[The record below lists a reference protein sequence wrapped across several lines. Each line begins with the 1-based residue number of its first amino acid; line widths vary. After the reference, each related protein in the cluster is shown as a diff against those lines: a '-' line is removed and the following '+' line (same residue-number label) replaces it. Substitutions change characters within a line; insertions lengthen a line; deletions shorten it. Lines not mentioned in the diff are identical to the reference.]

1 MRAIASASAGVA
13 GRVVMAATIAAGR
26 RAADAPTGYPRP
38 DRVAWPGRQRD
49 GAGGIAGSGIRQG
62 TAKGSPVRT
71 ITETVDVLVAGGG
84 TAGHVAAI
92 QAARAGV
99 TTSVIEAGSML
110 GGTMTAGGVWMPN
123 HFFTPRGPVV
133 QGIPWELYVRSK
145 QAEGLP
151 VPDWQQRRPV
161 ETPGYY
167 SYINVPV
174 YAAVAE
180 AAAIEAGVV
189 LHYHEFIA
197 EAAAVGDRW
206 EVVSLGRGVRRV
218 STAREIIDC
227 SGDSDVVRLLGL
239 PVTRATT
246 PQPGTLQYRIDGI
259 ETEQLWKGEV
269 QAIYEEAMRD
279 GVLRKGDWAYANME
293 PFLYYLQHGGHNAT
307 HIYDADT
314 SDADGQTRA
323 DIEGRERML
332 RMFRFVRES
341 VPGAE
346 RARLGYMAGAALAR
360 ETYHTVGEYT
370 VVKDDF
376 VRATDFPDR
385 VCNAFNYIDLHS
397 REIGCEVSF
406 IEDPDAVPTVPLRAL
421 VPRGSRRITVAGR
434 NVSADRIAFA
444 GIRAQCTCMA
454 MGQAMGAAAAL
465 AVQRGV
471 ASRDVPSAEIV
482 ALTVE
487 HGAVPV

>member
-1 MRAIASASAGVA
+1 MKTFA
-13 GRVVMAATIAAGR
+13 
-26 RAADAPTGYPRP
+26 
-38 DRVAWPGRQRD
+38 
-49 GAGGIAGSGIRQG
+49 
-62 TAKGSPVRT
+62 
-71 ITETVDVLVAGGG
+71 ETVDVLVAGGG

-123 HFFTPRGPVV
+123 HFFTTTGPVV
-133 QGIPWELYVRSK
+133 QGIPWELYTASK
-145 QAEGLP
+145 EIEGLP
-151 VPDWQQRRPV
+151 IPDYRRRRPV

-180 AAAIEAGVV
+180 AAAVTAGVV
-189 LHYHEFIA
+189 LHYHEFVQ
-197 EAAAVGDRW
+197 EVTAVGDRW
-206 EVVSLGRGVRRV
+206 EVVSVGRGVRRV
-218 STAREIIDC
+218 TTAREIVDAT
-227 SGDSDVVRLLGL
+227 GDSDVVRILGMKVL
-239 PVTRATT
+239 RSKVS
-246 PQPGTLQYRIDGI
+246 QPGTLQYKIGGI
-259 ETEQLWKGEV
+259 ETEQLWKEEV
-269 QAIYEEAMRD
+269 QALYEEAMRD

-323 DIEGRERML
+323 NIEGRERML
-332 RMFRFVRES
+332 RMFRFVRETI
-341 VPGAE
+341 PGAE
-346 RARLGYMAGAALAR
+346 RASLTFMAPHALAR
-360 ETYHTVGEYT
+360 ETFHTVGEYL

-376 VRATDFPDR
+376 VKATDFEDR

-397 REIGCEVSF
+397 QAIGCEVSF
-406 IEDPDAVPTVPLRAL
+406 IEDPEAIPTVPFRAL
-421 VPRGSRRITVAGR
+421 IPKGSRRITVAGR
-434 NVSADRIAFA
+434 NVSANRIAFA

-471 ASRDVPSAEIV
+471 ASRDVPSRDIV